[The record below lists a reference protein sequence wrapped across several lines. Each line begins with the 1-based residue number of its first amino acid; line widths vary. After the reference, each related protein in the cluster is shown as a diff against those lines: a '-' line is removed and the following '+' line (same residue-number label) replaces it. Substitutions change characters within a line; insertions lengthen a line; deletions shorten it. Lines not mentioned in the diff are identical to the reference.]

1 MAKTLLNYCKFIF
14 KVSLTFEP
22 KIQQL
27 RIYLRNTLGQN
38 YKIALLNNEH
48 FNFVLG
54 SGKLETVLRLL
65 ACVWLQVMKYLTKV
79 D

>member
-14 KVSLTFEP
+14 KVSLTLEP
-22 KIQQL
+22 KIPQL

-38 YKIALLNNEH
+38 YKIAHLNNEH
-48 FNFVLG
+48 FNFVLDNE
-54 SGKLETVLRLL
+54 KLETVLHLL